1 MAHPVP
7 NFLLGRR
14 YILCGALA
22 ALAVPATAAPSL
34 AGVKPEMAK
43 GAMERFKLAQ
53 APKPLPDLEIQDSD
67 DKPMK
72 LGDLKGKV
80 VLLNFWATWC
90 APCVKEMPSLDRL
103 QAAFPKDRFLIV
115 PLSIDGPSKPKVAP
129 FYKDQKLA
137 NLGIYFDKG
146 RKAMQGLDVTLLPTS
161 ILVDAKGRELGR
173 IEGDADWD
181 MPESIA
187 LMKAAMGKDAA
198 KDKG

>member
-7 NFLLGRR
+7 NFLPGRR

-22 ALAVPATAAPSL
+22 ALALPATAAPSL
-34 AGVKPEMAK
+34 AGVKPDMAK
-43 GAMERFKLAQ
+43 GAMERFKLAK
-53 APKPLPDLEIQDSD
+53 APKPLPDLEIQDAN
-67 DKPMK
+67 DKPLK

-80 VLLNFWATWC
+80 LLLNFWATWC

-103 QAAFPKDRFLIV
+103 QAALPKDKFLIV
-115 PLSIDGPSKPKVAP
+115 PLSIDGPTKPKVAP

-146 RKAMQGLDVTLLPTS
+146 RKTMQGLDVTLLPTS

-187 LMKAAMGKDAA
+187 LMKAAMGTDTSKN
-198 KDKG
+198 KG